1 MEPFGTILLIVN
13 PIAGHTDK
21 APLIK
26 EIQLKAQELN
36 ANLHVYKTTG
46 NGDREAIK
54 HLVKEIA
61 PIRVIITGGDGT
73 IKLVAE
79 AISEFDLP
87 IAIIP
92 SGSANALSLNLA
104 IPHAIQDQIDVAFG
118 NYYIDL
124 DVLDING
131 ELCLHMGDLG
141 MNAEL
146 IKNYEAFP
154 IRGKFGYV
162 LQVIPTLI
170 KSRYPFQF
178 HIKTDTHEVERE
190 GILLAFSNVG
200 KYGTGANVNPHGK
213 PNDGIFEILL
223 FKYFDVLEIF
233 KTLRNEE
240 ELNPDFVEIIP
251 TTQAKITCAKPV
263 ALQVDGEYLGEA
275 EEVSVKLIP
284 QKIKL
289 VVPKITLDALT

>member
-1 MEPFGTILLIVN
+1 MEHFGTILLVVN
-13 PIAGHTDK
+13 PIAGHIDK
-21 APLIK
+21 AHLIK
-26 EIQLKAQELN
+26 EIESNAQKLN
-36 ANLHVYKTTG
+36 ADLHIYKTTG

-54 HLVKEIA
+54 KLVKEIA
-61 PIRVIITGGDGT
+61 PSRVMIAGGDGT

-79 AISEFDLP
+79 AISEFNLP

-104 IPHAIQDQIDVAFG
+104 IPNDKQEQLDVAFG
-118 NYYIDL
+118 DHCIQL

-131 ELCLHMGDLG
+131 ELCLHMSDLG

-146 IKNYEAFP
+146 IKNYEASP
-154 IRGKFGYV
+154 VRGKFGYV

-170 KSRYPFQF
+170 KSQYPFQF
-178 HIKTDTHEVERE
+178 HIKTDTHEMDRE

-251 TTQAKITCAKPV
+251 TTQAKITCTKPV
-263 ALQVDGEYLGEA
+263 ALQVDGEYIGEA
-275 EEVSVKLIP
+275 EEVSVKIIP
-284 QKIKL
+284 KRIKL
-289 VVPKITLDALT
+289 IVPKITEDALT